1 MDTAN
6 LSYAHVAATLFGSV
20 MFAGIGLII
29 GRRVFPHFKL
39 HRTAIKG
46 LEPAASSA
54 PILPIPGESGRLL
67 PTDILGLEGNIIR
80 YCDGSFGKAY
90 SFEPANTLYDDG
102 RITEQRIEDLK
113 TILKFDKPPNTII
126 QFRFSNA
133 TDDGRV
139 LKDHLRS
146 RDNEGS
152 DPVACVLQATNLT
165 LYEEA
170 IRTGQVM
177 GQTATVWMRVPAR
190 DKADNG
196 LWSGAFPSIIR
207 SVRETG
213 LLRFLRDPIVKVR
226 NSVGEQVV
234 NRELKAE
241 AECRAKASRVFQAFE
256 TNFPKKLK
264 LREMR
269 THELFA
275 ALFHSHRRD
284 HSDSP
289 VLASHRRV
297 DIRRYLASTRIE
309 SNSGSFVRHNGT
321 PVSLVSL
328 KSLPNGFVTADVM
341 RYITATRNLCF
352 PHEIVVDLMTTEKQV
367 AKKDLQKR
375 IDRIEGSRNTW
386 LGFRNLKKDAVVI
399 KGDLENLLEQV
410 EADNEEICRLR
421 MNVIVFADRSKGMR
435 ETRRQL
441 EILDDRCDAVI
452 SAIRKKIGAD
462 AVRDDDVRQRALY
475 PRMLAGELSA
485 KRTGQELTETA
496 DSVIAFVPTE
506 TSWSGSPTPHSIFTT
521 PNGQMFGIDL
531 YDRSLIKSPT
541 VIVTAASGEGKSFLA
556 SMLITDIRAHRGNVK
571 VRVMDYRHSFKP
583 ICRLFGGRHI
593 EFNEANP
600 RPINIWNYPGIEIGT
615 PPTKRQLA
623 MVLMD
628 IMILSRTPKAD
639 AIASAVAATVIDE
652 VYKMALSRNGH
663 GRPKFQPTLGHFLDI
678 LKSYHWNAGEERQAN
693 ELYLKL
699 NVHRKDPWLNAP
711 THPEYDEPS
720 MFDVFE
726 LSGISSLDEKIRESV
741 GFRISAQI
749 MQEIGEENSLHQK
762 TPILF
767 LCDEMREINRHFPAI
782 QELIAEAT
790 VTGRKEGLVTIL
802 FSQAYEH
809 FTGTPEQPNTTGID
823 LVKNSGVK
831 MIGKQIG
838 GFGRLADD
846 CELAPETIAAIRG
859 IRNQY
864 GRYTQWVFVIGSGVD
879 KIVQMAEIHLSPVML
894 WANTN
899 DTNEANARRLVENLR
914 PDLPLDVIVTWLA
927 ARYPSGLSAVGLKS
941 LSDADLNELMG
952 GASQQ

>member
-6 LSYAHVAATLFGSV
+6 LSFAHIAITLFGSLT
-20 MFAGIGLII
+20 FAGIGLAI
-29 GRRVFPHFKL
+29 GRRVFPHFRL
-39 HRTAIKG
+39 HRDEANKLLLFAG
-46 LEPAASSA
+46 SAASPEIQSD
-54 PILPIPGESGRLL
+54 SGRLL
-67 PTDILGLEGNIIR
+67 PTEILGLEGNVIR
-80 YCDGSFGKAY
+80 YRDGSFGKAY
-90 SFEPANTLYDDG
+90 SFEPADTLYDDG
-102 RITEQRIEDLK
+102 SLTEQRIEDLK

-126 QFRFSNA
+126 QFRFHNSV
-133 TDDGRV
+133 DDGKV

-146 RDNEGS
+146 RSIEGT
-152 DPVACVLQATNLT
+152 DPIASVLHVTNLV
-165 LYEEA
+165 LYEES
-170 IRTGQVM
+170 IRSGHVM
-177 GQTATVWMRVPAR
+177 RQTASVWIRVPVR
-190 DKADNG
+190 DTADGNLFG
-196 LWSGAFPSIIR
+196 SLFPSLIR
-207 SVRETG
+207 VVREHG
-213 LLRFLRDPIVKVR
+213 LLRFLRQPILKARNVLGEAHVK
-226 NSVGEQVV
+226 
-234 NRELKAE
+234 RELKAE
-241 AECRAKASRVFQAFE
+241 SECRAKAFRIFQAFE
-256 TNFPKKLK
+256 TNFPRSLN
-264 LREMR
+264 LREMDAR
-269 THELFA
+269 EIFSNLSI
-275 ALFHSHRRD
+275 SHRRD
-284 HSDSP
+284 HAAVP
-289 VLASHRRV
+289 QLPKRAYM
-297 DIRRYLASTRIE
+297 DIRRYLTSTSVE
-309 SNSGSFVRHNGT
+309 TGGDSVVRHNGT
-321 PVSLVSL
+321 PASLVSL

-341 RYITATRNLCF
+341 RYLTATRSLCF
-352 PHEIVVDLMTTEKQV
+352 PHEIIVDLMTTEKQA

-399 KGDLENLLEQV
+399 KGDLEDLLEQV
-410 EADNEEICRLR
+410 EADNEEICKLR
-421 MNVIVFADRSKGMR
+421 MNVIVFADRSKGAK

-462 AVRDDDVRQRALY
+462 AVREDAVRQRAIY
-475 PRMLAGELSA
+475 PRMLAGELSSR
-485 KRTGQELTETA
+485 RTGQELTETA

-506 TSWSGSPTPHSIFTT
+506 TSWRGSPRPHSIFTT
-521 PNGQMFGIDL
+521 PNGQMFGLDL

-541 VIVTAASGEGKSFLA
+541 IIVTAASGEGKSFLA
-556 SMLITDIRAHRGNVK
+556 SMLITDIRAHRGSVK

-593 EFNEANP
+593 EFTENDP
-600 RPINIWNYPGIEIGT
+600 KPINIWNYPGIEKAV

-623 MVLMD
+623 MVLTD
-628 IMILSRTPKAD
+628 IMILSKTPKSD
-639 AIASAVAATVIDE
+639 AITSAIAATVIDE
-652 VYKMALSRNGH
+652 VYKMATARNGH

-678 LKSYHWNAGEERQAN
+678 LKSYHWNTGEERQAN

-699 NVHRKDPWLNAP
+699 NIHRKDPWLNAA
-711 THPEYDEPS
+711 THPKYNEPS

-726 LSGISSLDEKIRESV
+726 LSGISGLDEKIRESV

-749 MQEIGEENSLHQK
+749 MQEIGEENEQNQK

-809 FTGTPEQPNTTGID
+809 FTGTPEQPNVTGID

-838 GFGRLADD
+838 GFERLADD

-864 GRYTQWVFVIGSGVD
+864 GRFTQWVFVIGSGVD
-879 KIVQMAEIHLSPVML
+879 KIVQMAEIHLSPAML

-927 ARYPSGLSAVGLKS
+927 AKYPSGLTAIGLTS
-941 LSDADLNELMG
+941 LSEADLNELAG
-952 GASQQ
+952 GTVQ

>member
-6 LSYAHVAATLFGSV
+6 LSFAHVAITLFGSL
-20 MFAGIGLII
+20 MFAGIGLVI
-29 GRRVFPHFKL
+29 GRRVFPKFRL
-39 HRTAIKG
+39 HREEVNRIGRLTRD
-46 LEPAASSA
+46 SVA
-54 PILPIPGESGRLL
+54 PDIPGESGRLL
-67 PTDILGLEGNIIR
+67 PTEILGLEGNIIR
-80 YCDGSFGKAY
+80 YRDGSFGKAFR
-90 SFEPANTLYDDG
+90 FEPANTLYDDG
-102 RITEQRIEDLK
+102 RLTEQRIEDLK

-126 QFRFSNA
+126 QFRFLNSA
-133 TDDGRV
+133 DDGSV
-139 LKDHLRS
+139 LKNHLRT
-146 RDNEGS
+146 RNLERS
-152 DPVACVLQATNLT
+152 DPVAGMLQATNLA

-170 IRTGQVM
+170 ILSGQVM
-177 GQTATVWMRVPAR
+177 QQTATVWIRVPVR
-190 DKADNG
+190 DSSDKGPLGA
-196 LWSGAFPSIIR
+196 AFPSIFRVIR
-207 SVRETG
+207 EHG
-213 LLRFLRDPIVKVR
+213 LVRFLRDPVVKAR
-226 NSVGEQVV
+226 NSIGEGFVM
-234 NRELKAE
+234 RELKAE
-241 AECRAKASRVFQAFE
+241 ADCRAKSTRVFQAFE
-256 TNFPKKLK
+256 ANFPKQLG

-269 THELFA
+269 NDELFDT
-275 ALFHSHRRD
+275 LFKSHRRD
-284 HSDSP
+284 HSPSP
-289 VLASHRRV
+289 LLPQKGRV
-297 DIRRYLASTRIE
+297 DIRRFLSGTRIE
-309 SNSGSFVRHNGT
+309 SGGESFVRHNGT

-328 KSLPNGFVTADVM
+328 KNLPNGFVTADVM
-341 RYITATRNLCF
+341 RYLTATRNLCF
-352 PHEIVVDLMTTEKQV
+352 PHEIILDLMTTEKQA

-421 MNVIVFADRSKGMR
+421 MNVIVFADRSKGSR
-435 ETRRQL
+435 EARRQL
-441 EILDDRCDAVI
+441 EILDDRCDAVV

-462 AVRDDDVRQRALY
+462 AIREDAVRQRALY

-506 TSWSGSPTPHSIFTT
+506 TSWRGSPRPHSIFTT
-521 PNGQMFGIDL
+521 PNGQIFGLDL

-556 SMLITDIRAHRGNVK
+556 SMLITDIRAHRGDVK

-593 EFNEANP
+593 EFTESDP
-600 RPINIWNYPGIEIGT
+600 KPINIWNYPGIEDGKA
-615 PPTKRQLA
+615 PTKRQLS
-623 MVLMD
+623 MVLTD
-628 IMILSRTPKAD
+628 IMILSKTLKTDAITS
-639 AIASAVAATVIDE
+639 AIASTVIDE
-652 VYKMALSRNGH
+652 VYKMALSRNGY

-678 LKSYHWNAGEERQAN
+678 LKSYHWRAGEERQAN

-699 NVHRKDPWLNAP
+699 NIHRKDPWLNAP
-711 THPEYDEPS
+711 THPDYDAAS

-749 MQEIGEENSLHQK
+749 MQEIGEEDAQSQK

-767 LCDEMREINRHFPAI
+767 VCDEIREINRHFPAI

-809 FTGTPEQPNTTGID
+809 FTGTPEQPNITGID

-838 GFGRLADD
+838 GFERLADD
-846 CELAPETIAAIRG
+846 CELAPETIASVRS

-864 GRYTQWVFVIGSGVD
+864 GRYTQWAFVIGSGID

-899 DTNEANARRLVENLR
+899 DTNEANARRLIENLR
-914 PDLPLDVIVTWLA
+914 PDLPLVFIVTWLA
-927 ARYPSGLSAVGLKS
+927 EKYPNGLTAVGLTS
-941 LSDADLNELMG
+941 LPDTQIQELT
-952 GASQQ
+952 GAEN

>member
-6 LSYAHVAATLFGSV
+6 LSYVQVAITMFGSL

-29 GRRVFPHFKL
+29 GRRVFPHFRT
-39 HRTAIKG
+39 HRKELVKI
-46 LEPAASSA
+46 EPLIRDSGS
-54 PILPIPGESGRLL
+54 PGIPGENGRLL
-67 PTDILGLEGNIIR
+67 PIEILGLEGNIIR
-80 YCDGSFGKAY
+80 YRDGSFGKAFT
-90 SFEPANTLYDDG
+90 FEPANTLYDDG
-102 RITEQRIEDLK
+102 RLTEQRIEDLK
-113 TILKFDKPPNTII
+113 TILKFDRPPNTII
-126 QFRFSNA
+126 QFRFENA
-133 TDDGRV
+133 ADDGQV

-146 RDNEGS
+146 RNSEYG
-152 DPVACVLQATNLT
+152 DPIASVLQATNLS

-170 IRTGQVM
+170 IRSAMVM
-177 GQTATVWMRVPAR
+177 QQMATVWIRVPVR
-190 DKADNG
+190 DKADNSIFGTAVPSLLRSIREDG
-196 LWSGAFPSIIR
+196 L
-207 SVRETG
+207 VG
-213 LLRFLRDPIVKVR
+213 LLRRPVSRTR
-226 NSVGEQVV
+226 NSFGEGLVR
-234 NRELKAE
+234 RELKAE
-241 AECRAKASRVFQAFE
+241 AKCRAKAFRVFQAFE
-256 TNFPKKLK
+256 ANFPKQLNI
-264 LREMR
+264 REMQR
-269 THELFA
+269 EELFG
-275 ALFHSHRRD
+275 ALFRSHRRD
-284 HSDSP
+284 STPAPILSG
-289 VLASHRRV
+289 RGRI
-297 DIRRYLASTRIE
+297 DIRRYLASSRIE
-309 SNSGSFVRHNGT
+309 CSSDSYVRHNGT

-341 RYITATRNLCF
+341 RYLTATRSLCF
-352 PHEIVVDLMTTEKQV
+352 PHEIVVDLTIIEKQT

-421 MNVIVFADRSKGMR
+421 MNVIVFADRAKGAR
-435 ETRRQL
+435 ETRRQF
-441 EILDDRCDAVI
+441 EVLDDRCDAVV

-462 AVRDDDVRQRALY
+462 AVREGAVRQRALY
-475 PRMLAGELSA
+475 PRMLAGELSS

-506 TSWSGSPTPHSIFTT
+506 TSWRGSPRPHSIFTT
-521 PNGQMFGIDL
+521 PNGQMFGLDL
-531 YDRSLIKSPT
+531 YDRALIKSPT

-556 SMLITDIRAHRGNVK
+556 SMLITDVRAHRGNVK
-571 VRVMDYRHSFKP
+571 VRVMDYRHSFNP

-593 EFNEANP
+593 EFTEKEP
-600 RPINIWNYPGIEIGT
+600 KPINIWNYPGIENGAA
-615 PPTKRQLA
+615 PTKRQLA
-623 MVLMD
+623 MVLTD
-628 IMILSRTPKAD
+628 ILILSKTPKTDAISS
-639 AIASAVAATVIDE
+639 AIASTVIDE
-652 VYKMALSRNGH
+652 VYKMALARNGY

-678 LKSYHWNAGEERQAN
+678 LKSYHWKIGEERQAS

-699 NVHRKDPWLNAP
+699 NIHRKDPWLNAP

-726 LSGISSLDEKIRESV
+726 LSGISGLDEKVRESV

-749 MQEIGEENSLHQK
+749 MQEIGEENAQNQK

-809 FTGTPEQPNTTGID
+809 FTGTLEQPNVTGID

-838 GFGRLADD
+838 GFDRLADD
-846 CELAPETIAAIRG
+846 CELAPETISAIRG

-864 GRYTQWVFVIGSGVD
+864 GRYTQWVFVIGSGAD
-879 KIVQMAEIHLSPVML
+879 KIVQMAEIHLSPAML

-914 PDLPLDVIVTWLA
+914 PDLPLDVVVTWLA
-927 ARYPSGLSAVGLKS
+927 AKYPSGLTAAGLTS
-941 LSDADLNELMG
+941 LTDADLAELNG
-952 GASQQ
+952 GRI